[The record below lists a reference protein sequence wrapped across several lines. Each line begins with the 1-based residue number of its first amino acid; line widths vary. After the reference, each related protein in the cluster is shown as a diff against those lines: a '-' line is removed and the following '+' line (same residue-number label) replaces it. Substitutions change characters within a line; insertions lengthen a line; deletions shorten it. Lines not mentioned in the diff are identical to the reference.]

1 MNRYK
6 GVLQKK
12 SLSANIGYCPF
23 VFKHFSL
30 SSQSYTVLCVEMLSL
45 SRPKG
50 TGNPQQFK
58 SSSRC
63 LKQWKAWREQS
74 SRIEHIQGWS
84 KWLEATLSHITSEND
99 SVVFPC
105 RSIHTYTFDCIT
117 NEVKPLFCNQWA
129 MNSIATKKYRR
140 FNKPITITRRIKGKR
155 QSGSSYCSADQ
166 CSSLYNINCR

>member
-12 SLSANIGYCPF
+12 KSLSANTGYCPF

-50 TGNPQQFK
+50 TGNPQQFFK
-58 SSSRC
+58 S
-63 LKQWKAWREQS
+63 LPKAVKSLAWAVKPHWAHSGVVEM
-74 SRIEHIQGWS
+74 IGDHIKPHYLR
-84 KWLEATLSHITSEND
+84 KWQRGFS
-99 SVVFPC
+99 

-140 FNKPITITRRIKGKR
+140 FKKTYNNNKENKR
-155 QSGSSYCSADQ
+155 ST
-166 CSSLYNINCR
+166 LKW